1 MSIQGNINQ
10 IISSIGIMGG
20 IYKTTPEY
28 KTRAEGQAM
37 QAKMEEDIGG
47 LKDIASNFAKGKE
60 YSETELKNIE
70 GRVAKQ
76 VENIYTTKIAGEQ
89 NPELSKYIK
98 SDTIRHPEIK
108 EITEEIESGIAAR
121 RAKIAQSKAD
131 ESLLSS
137 AEQKLYQKQQMK
149 NYREMIASTHPMSKY
164 AIEKEA
170 RDGSR

>member
-1 MSIQGNINQ
+1 MSIQSNVNQ

-28 KTRAEGQAM
+28 KTRVEGKAM
-37 QAKMEEDIGG
+37 QAKMEEDIGS
-47 LKDIASNFAKGKE
+47 LKDIAANIAGGKE

-76 VENIYTTKIAGEQ
+76 VENIYSTKIAGEQ
-89 NPELSKYIK
+89 NPTLSKYVK
-98 SDTIRHPEIK
+98 SDTIKHPEIK
-108 EITEEIESGIAAR
+108 KLTEQIESGIAAR
-121 RAKIAQSKAD
+121 REKLAQAKAD

-137 AEQKLYQKQQMK
+137 AEQKLYQKQQMR
-149 NYREMIASTHPMSKY
+149 NYRETIANTHPMSKY
-164 AIEKEA
+164 AIEKEE

>member
-1 MSIQGNINQ
+1 MSIQSNVNQ

-28 KTRAEGQAM
+28 KTRAEGKAM

-47 LKDIASNFAKGKE
+47 LKDIAANISGGKE
-60 YSETELKNIE
+60 YSEMELKNIE

-76 VENIYTTKIAGEQ
+76 IENIYATKVAGEQ
-89 NPELSKYIK
+89 NPKLSKYI
-98 SDTIRHPEIK
+98 DPATIKHSEIK
-108 EITEEIESGIAAR
+108 TLTEGIESGIASR
-121 RAKIAQSKAD
+121 REKMAKAKAD
-131 ESLLSS
+131 ESLISS

-149 NYREMIASTHPMSKY
+149 NYRDMIASTHPMSKY
-164 AIEKEA
+164 AIEKEE